1 MFSILLSAELKYALP
16 MNIDLPALIT
26 QGENQSLEFKSAQV
40 HANSLAKELVA
51 FANTSGGVILL
62 GVEDDGSVSGLPDD
76 KNYEEW
82 VSNIARNNV
91 IPALEVIIEQR
102 SVDTLAVLYIEVPK
116 GAEKPYQTQQN
127 QFLVRI
133 GSTNRTATQ
142 GELMRMFQQSGMF
155 HFDQVAVSGTT
166 INDLNLA
173 ALDQYFAAY
182 ELEFSKETEADRR
195 QLLINTDVLTQEG
208 ETTVGGLLM
217 FGVNPGRY
225 LPQASI
231 MFAHF
236 NGTEP
241 SAELFDRQEIIG
253 TLPQQVDT
261 AVAIMKNHLVRPSTI
276 EGTKRV
282 DTVALPPDRVL
293 RELVVNAC
301 VHRNYGISGSRI
313 RLFIYDDRIEC
324 ISPGRLPNSVTV
336 KKLRSGVSYA
346 SNPVLLKFMDNLRY
360 IDRLGR
366 GFPMIY
372 REMEKL
378 GKTVEVVEFG
388 EELRVIISL

>member
-1 MFSILLSAELKYALP
+1 
-16 MNIDLPALIT
+16 MNTDLQTLIS
-26 QGENQSLEFKSAQV
+26 QGENQSLEFKSAQA
-40 HANSLAKELVA
+40 HANSLAKEMVA

-62 GVEDDGSVSGLPDD
+62 GVEDDGSISGLPDD

-91 IPALEVIIEQR
+91 IPALSLGIKPQIIDAQ
-102 SVDTLAVLYIEVPK
+102 SVLYIEIPK
-116 GAEKPYQTQQN
+116 GSEKPYQTQQN
-127 QFLVRI
+127 QFLTRV

-155 HFDQVAVSGTT
+155 HFDQVAVSNTS
-166 INDLNLA
+166 INDLNMG
-173 ALDQYFAAY
+173 ALDQYFTPY
-182 ELEFSKETEADRR
+182 EIEFSKETEAERK
-195 QLLINTDVLTQEG
+195 QLLINTDILAVPG

-217 FGVNPGRY
+217 FGINPSRY

-236 NGTEP
+236 DGTEP
-241 SAELFDRQEIIG
+241 SAELFNRQEIIG
-253 TLPQQVDT
+253 TLPYQVDT
-261 AVAIMKNHLVRPSTI
+261 AVAILKNHLVRPSTI
-276 EGTKRV
+276 VGTKRV
-282 DTVALPPDRVL
+282 DTAVLPPDRVL
-293 RELVVNAC
+293 REMVVNAC
-301 VHRNYGISGSRI
+301 VHRNYSINGARI

-336 KKLRSGVSYA
+336 EKLRFGVSHA

-366 GFPMIY
+366 GFPMIF

-388 EELRVIISL
+388 EELRVVISL

>member
-1 MFSILLSAELKYALP
+1 
-16 MNIDLPALIT
+16 MNIDLQTLIA
-26 QGENQSLEFKSAQV
+26 QGENQSLEFKSAGV
-40 HANSLAKELVA
+40 HANSLAREMVA

-62 GVEDDGSVSGLPDD
+62 GVEDDGGVSGLPDD

-91 IPALEVIIEQR
+91 IPALDLMIEQH
-102 SVDTLAVLYIEVPK
+102 VIDTQAVLYVEIPK
-116 GAEKPYQTQQN
+116 GPEKPYQTQQN
-127 QFLVRI
+127 QFLIRI
-133 GSTNRTATQ
+133 GSTNRTASQ
-142 GELMRMFQQSGMF
+142 GELMRMFQQTGLF
-155 HFDQVAVSGTT
+155 HFDQVAVPKTT

-173 ALDQYFAAY
+173 ALDQYFVAY
-182 ELEFSKETEADRR
+182 EIEFSKETEAERR
-195 QLLINTDVLTQEG
+195 RLLINTDVLTGEG
-208 ETTVGGLLM
+208 ETTVAGLLM
-217 FGVNPGRY
+217 FGVNPSRY

-236 NGTEP
+236 KGTEP
-241 SAELFDRQEIIG
+241 SAELLDRQEIAG
-253 TLPQQVDT
+253 TLPYQVDT

-276 EGTKRV
+276 AGTQRV

-293 RELVVNAC
+293 REMVVNAC

-336 KKLRSGVSYA
+336 EKLRAGVSYA

-366 GFPMIY
+366 GFPMIF
-372 REMEKL
+372 REIEKL
-378 GKTVEVVEFG
+378 GKTVEVIEFG

>member
-1 MFSILLSAELKYALP
+1 
-16 MNIDLPALIT
+16 MNIDLQTLIA
-26 QGENQSLEFKSAQV
+26 QGENQSLEFKSSEA
-40 HANSLAKELVA
+40 HANSLAKEMVA
-51 FANTSGGVILL
+51 FANTAGGVILL
-62 GVEDDGSVSGLPDD
+62 GVEDDGVISGLDDD

-91 IPALEVIIEQR
+91 IPALDLQIEQQLVGTQ
-102 SVDTLAVLYIEVPK
+102 SVLYIEVSK
-116 GAEKPYQTQQN
+116 GKEKPYQTQQN
-127 QFLVRI
+127 QFLTRV

-155 HFDQVAVSGTT
+155 HFDQVAVPKTT
-166 INDLNLA
+166 MNDLNLA
-173 ALDQYFAAY
+173 VLDQYFSSY
-182 ELEFSKETEADRR
+182 EIKFSQETEAERR
-195 QLLINTDVLTQEG
+195 QLLINTDVLTETG
-208 ETTVGGLLM
+208 EVTVGGLLM
-217 FGVNPGRY
+217 FGVNPSRY

-241 SAELFDRQEIIG
+241 SAELFNRQEIIG

-261 AVAIMKNHLVRPSTI
+261 AVAIMKNHLVRPSMI

-293 RELVVNAC
+293 REMVVNAC

-336 KKLRSGVSYA
+336 EKLRYGVSHA
-346 SNPVLLKFMDNLRY
+346 SNSVLLKFMDNLRY

-366 GFPMIY
+366 GFPMIF

-388 EELRVIISL
+388 EELRVVVSL